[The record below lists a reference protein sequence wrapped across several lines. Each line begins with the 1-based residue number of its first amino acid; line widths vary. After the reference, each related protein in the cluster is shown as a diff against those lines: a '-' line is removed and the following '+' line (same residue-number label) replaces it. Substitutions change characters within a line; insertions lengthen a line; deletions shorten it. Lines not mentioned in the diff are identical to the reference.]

1 MISANLTSKLPR
13 KKVFEAQRLKTAHE
27 LEIWLIVLLWE
38 ISIKNFYHTAM
49 FWTIKSKMKDSYPP
63 KKDRGSPANFTRH
76 FFFFFKPA
84 QDKFSRE
91 ISVFFSNKFHP
102 HYFISFFILNQPIP
116 FTHDSVLSLLARPII
131 NSFNKL

>member
-13 KKVFEAQRLKTAHE
+13 KKVFEAQGLKTAHE

-76 FFFFFKPA
+76 FFFKKLA
-84 QDKFSRE
+84 QTDFPENMSFLLYFVHITFS
-91 ISVFFSNKFHP
+91 
-102 HYFISFFILNQPIP
+102 ISFFSSIPI
-116 FTHDSVLSLLARPII
+116 FLTRASFLSLLAKPII
-131 NSFNKL
+131 NILNKL